1 MSAMRMG
8 RRLAQILMDLLIPS
22 GCPHEFGWPRKRPDG
37 EHYQVCRLCGA
48 EYAYDWRAMRRG
60 WQVNQEP
67 EHRRDI
73 RKTAA

>member
-1 MSAMRMG
+1 MSAMRTA
-8 RRLAQILMDLLIPS
+8 RRLALRLMDLLIPS
-22 GCPHEFGWPRKRPDG
+22 GCAHEFGWPRKRPDG
-37 EHYQVCRLCGA
+37 GHYQVCRLCGA
-48 EYAYDWRAMRRG
+48 EYAYDWVSMRRG